1 MTDQMEPALIPT
13 VGCTIALMTLLV
25 CWITVCLLDHTNAFY
40 PYMSTFMVFS
50 PESHLGYLMGT
61 WYAIFAT
68 ISQWIWCDAIRIKLN
83 QRPKSILAN
92 VLLCL
97 LRLLSLLMGVG
108 EVGLFCI
115 SMVENNELHYNF
127 TAVTFVGLTASL
139 AVDLCLNIRFLRSG
153 RMFVVTRSILL
164 LQCIVGIICFKL
176 FDVLLP
182 MFGEPKSLFHRYP
195 EEKTY
200 TVDVLCAASEWC
212 LISALIG
219 YTAVQAVHLYQF
231 KLTLPKV
238 YRLEYS
244 QVSPL
249 VKEPRRC
256 QV

>member
-1 MTDQMEPALIPT
+1 MTDQVEPALIST
-13 VGCTIALMTLLV
+13 VGCTIASLTLLV
-25 CWITVCLLDHTNAFY
+25 C
-40 PYMSTFMVFS
+40 TFMVFS
-50 PESHLGYLMGT
+50 PESHLCYLMGT

-83 QRPKSILAN
+83 QRPQSTFAN

-97 LRLLSLLMGVG
+97 LRLLTLLMGIG

-115 SMVENNELHYNF
+115 TMVEDNELHYKF
-127 TAVTFVGLTASL
+127 TMVTFVSLTASL
-139 AVDLCLNIRFLRSG
+139 AFELCLHIRFLRFG
-153 RMFVVTRSILL
+153 RLFVVTRSILL
-164 LQCIVGIICFKL
+164 LQCVVGIICFKL

-195 EEKTY
+195 EDKTY

-219 YTAVQAVHLYQF
+219 YTAVQAVHLRQF

-238 YRLEYS
+238 YRLERS
-244 QVSPL
+244 PVSPL
-249 VKEPRRC
+249 AMGPRRC